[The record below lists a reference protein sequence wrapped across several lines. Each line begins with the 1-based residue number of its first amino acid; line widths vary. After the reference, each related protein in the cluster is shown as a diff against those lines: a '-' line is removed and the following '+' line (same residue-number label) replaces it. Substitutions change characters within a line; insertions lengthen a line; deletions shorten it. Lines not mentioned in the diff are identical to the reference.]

1 MTVLKW
7 LVAIALIAWCGGL
20 ALLYFAQRSILFPI
34 PETKRTSPQAAGLP
48 QAEEH
53 LLHTSDGEAL
63 VAWHVAPRA
72 EKPVVIFFHGNG
84 DILAWRAPWFAT
96 LIADGT
102 GLVAVS
108 FRGYA
113 GSSGSPSEAG
123 LLQDAEAAYAFAAQ
137 RYAPERIV
145 SWGFSLGTGPA
156 IALAARHRIAALILE
171 APYTSIA
178 DIAAAAFPFA
188 PVRWF
193 VRDPFHA
200 DQWIADVTAP
210 VLIMHGGRDVTIPIR
225 FGEKLYAFARE
236 PKQMV
241 RFPEAAHNDLD
252 SFGTTDVARAFLA
265 RIADQGFSR

>member
-7 LVAIALIAWCGGL
+7 SLIVGAACYFGFVT
-20 ALLYFAQRSILFPI
+20 LLYFAQRSILYPI
-34 PETKRTSPQAAGLP
+34 PEKTRTSPAAAGFP
-48 QAEEH
+48 EAEEH
-53 LLHTSDGEAL
+53 ILSTTDGEKL
-63 VAWHVAPRA
+63 IAWHVPPRA
-72 EKPVVIFFHGNG
+72 GKPVVVFFHGNG
-84 DILAWRAPWFAT
+84 DILAWRAPWFSK

-113 GSSGSPSEAG
+113 GSSGSPTEAG

-137 RYAPERIV
+137 RYSAERIV
-145 SWGFSLGTGPA
+145 SWGYSLGTGPA
-156 IALAARHRIAALILE
+156 VALAARHRTAALILE

-178 DIAAAAFPFA
+178 DVAAAAFPFA

-193 VRDPFHA
+193 VRDSFHSN
-200 DQWIADVTAP
+200 QWIANVKSP
-210 VLIMHGGRDVTIPIR
+210 ILIMHGGRDATIPIR
-225 FGEKLYAFARE
+225 FGEKLYEFAHE

-241 RFPEAAHNDLD
+241 RFPEAAHDDLD

-265 RIADQGFSR
+265 KIADQGLSR